1 MTPAAMPDTP
11 GPAPRRRR
19 HTPARV
25 WATLYLSTIPV
36 FAILYTLLRYDFFQ
50 SSAHREPA
58 VLEANRRLRVE
69 LQERLRTNFTDQVGA
84 PAREVEGWRVEGEG
98 IEVLRVAEA
107 GEGGGM
113 FDERTP
119 DYEALQFAIAVPVTR
134 LDQRWATSVLCE
146 GEMLLGEL
154 QHRGRSAAGDPAE
167 FAVVLRSA
175 TFSPFGYS
183 PRHPTTPRPVVL
195 PDVGTD
201 TLSART
207 ALALAMSA
215 LPSPSDAEI
224 QLRAPGDLV
233 RRFHDYVW
241 ARRGVTGG
249 VERQFERMLY
259 FSIVVMTTL
268 GLGDI
273 VPMTARARLL
283 VGLQAISGVVFAG
296 LFLNAVANRRAW
308 QREERRRGE

>member
-1 MTPAAMPDTP
+1 MNPAAMADA
-11 GPAPRRRR
+11 PAAAPRRR

-25 WATLYLSTIPV
+25 WATLYLSAIPV
-36 FAILYTLLRYDFFQ
+36 FAILYTLIRHDFFQ

-84 PAREVEGWRVEGEG
+84 PAREVEGWRVEGGG
-98 IEVLRVAEA
+98 IGVLHVAEG
-107 GEGGGM
+107 GEGDGVP
-113 FDERTP
+113 DRRTP
-119 DYEALQFAIAVPVTR
+119 DFEALHFRIAVPVTR

-154 QHRGRSAAGDPAE
+154 RPPRGSAAGDPAE
-167 FAVVLRSA
+167 FSVLLRSA
-175 TFSPFGYS
+175 EFSPFGYS
-183 PRHPTTPRPVVL
+183 PRHPAATQPLVL
-195 PDVGTD
+195 QAAEAD
-201 TLSART
+201 TLSTRT

-215 LPSPSDAEI
+215 LPSPSDTEI

-308 QREERRRGE
+308 EREVRRRGE